1 MTKQKEP
8 RSCVFVGLTRPANG
22 EAKPMT
28 CQFCHQDVK
37 NPCHDVKEMRQR
49 AMRHVD
55 RCEKALKDDLSDSI
69 NPSDG
74 QSAGSI

>member
-1 MTKQKEP
+1 
-8 RSCVFVGLTRPANG
+8 
-22 EAKPMT
+22 MT